1 MEANWHRHYFSIA
14 DHRVG
19 VFFREGQTNDLALI
33 PSYEPFR
40 TTEEEDCVMVMEV
53 DDTLHP
59 VPKVQRS
66 RIRVFDTG
74 NGDTAVDRLEDGG
87 YQFIIKDIRGRA
99 CCLLIADKAFAHCRC
114 ALNGDGMMRSFG
126 LNSALMLAYA
136 FATGGRQTLL
146 IHASL
151 VRHQGRGYAFVAKS
165 GTGKSTQ
172 VAMWLRC
179 IPGCDLMNDD
189 NPVVRVIDGEAMIYG
204 SPWSGKTPC
213 YRQVKAPLGAIT
225 QIDRA
230 PANSVDRLSPLQALA
245 ILLPSCSSMKWDER
259 LHGQVCDTMSEVI
272 GLTPIYMLHCL
283 PNEEAARV
291 CCRAIAKEWEDA
303 DTQRHPH
310 TRDHSVAGRRPH
322 GDTSAQRLLDASVS
336 GGRPRRGATGESGNG
351 EGGEP
356 RTGGGIATPLCV
368 SPYHSHRGR
377 GRDLAW

>member
-213 YRQVKAPLGAIT
+213 YRQVKAPLVAIT

-291 CCRAIAKEWEDA
+291 CCRAIAKE
-303 DTQRHPH
+303 
-310 TRDHSVAGRRPH
+310 
-322 GDTSAQRLLDASVS
+322 
-336 GGRPRRGATGESGNG
+336 
-351 EGGEP
+351 
-356 RTGGGIATPLCV
+356 
-368 SPYHSHRGR
+368 
-377 GRDLAW
+377 

>member
-19 VFFREGQTNDLALI
+19 VFFREGQTNNLALI
-33 PSYEPFR
+33 PSYEPFH

-59 VPKVQRS
+59 VPKDQRC

-291 CCRAIAKEWEDA
+291 CCRAIAKK
-303 DTQRHPH
+303 
-310 TRDHSVAGRRPH
+310 
-322 GDTSAQRLLDASVS
+322 
-336 GGRPRRGATGESGNG
+336 
-351 EGGEP
+351 
-356 RTGGGIATPLCV
+356 
-368 SPYHSHRGR
+368 
-377 GRDLAW
+377 

>member
-1 MEANWHRHYFSIA
+1 
-14 DHRVG
+14 
-19 VFFREGQTNDLALI
+19 
-33 PSYEPFR
+33 
-40 TTEEEDCVMVMEV
+40 MVMEV

-59 VPKVQRS
+59 VPKVQRC

-204 SPWSGKTPC
+204 SPWSGKTPSIPTSEGTPGGDHPD
-213 YRQVKAPLGAIT
+213 RPSEGQLGG
-225 QIDRA
+225 
-230 PANSVDRLSPLQALA
+230 QALA
-245 ILLPSCSSMKWDER
+245 AAGTGDTAAVVLVDEMGR
-259 LHGQVCDTMSEVI
+259 
-272 GLTPIYMLHCL
+272 
-283 PNEEAARV
+283 EAAR
-291 CCRAIAKEWEDA
+291 
-303 DTQRHPH
+303 P
-310 TRDHSVAGRRPH
+310 G
-322 GDTSAQRLLDASVS
+322 L
-336 GGRPRRGATGESGNG
+336 
-351 EGGEP
+351 
-356 RTGGGIATPLCV
+356 
-368 SPYHSHRGR
+368 
-377 GRDLAW
+377 

>member
-1 MEANWHRHYFSIA
+1 
-14 DHRVG
+14 
-19 VFFREGQTNDLALI
+19 
-33 PSYEPFR
+33 
-40 TTEEEDCVMVMEV
+40 MVMEV

-59 VPKVQRS
+59 VPKDQRC

-189 NPVVRVIDGEAMIYG
+189 NPVVRVIGSEVMIYG

-291 CCRAIAKEWEDA
+291 CCRAIAKE
-303 DTQRHPH
+303 
-310 TRDHSVAGRRPH
+310 
-322 GDTSAQRLLDASVS
+322 
-336 GGRPRRGATGESGNG
+336 
-351 EGGEP
+351 
-356 RTGGGIATPLCV
+356 
-368 SPYHSHRGR
+368 
-377 GRDLAW
+377 

>member
-1 MEANWHRHYFSIA
+1 
-14 DHRVG
+14 
-19 VFFREGQTNDLALI
+19 
-33 PSYEPFR
+33 
-40 TTEEEDCVMVMEV
+40 
-53 DDTLHP
+53 
-59 VPKVQRS
+59 
-66 RIRVFDTG
+66 
-74 NGDTAVDRLEDGG
+74 
-87 YQFIIKDIRGRA
+87 
-99 CCLLIADKAFAHCRC
+99 
-114 ALNGDGMMRSFG
+114 MRSFG

-189 NPVVRVIDGEAMIYG
+189 NPVVRVIDGEVMIYG

-291 CCRAIAKEWEDA
+291 CCRAIAKE
-303 DTQRHPH
+303 
-310 TRDHSVAGRRPH
+310 
-322 GDTSAQRLLDASVS
+322 
-336 GGRPRRGATGESGNG
+336 
-351 EGGEP
+351 
-356 RTGGGIATPLCV
+356 
-368 SPYHSHRGR
+368 
-377 GRDLAW
+377 